1 MEIGVSEKTF
11 GDKVRERWARR
22 LFLCVGLDSSL
33 DKLPG
38 QFKGQPPE
46 EALFEFNR
54 QIIEATAEYAATYK
68 PNSAFYEQS
77 GPAGMEALK
86 RTCDWLHTYYPEI
99 PILIDAKRGDMESTN
114 EAYARAIFD
123 YYEADA
129 VTVQPYLGAKA
140 LAPFLDRPE
149 KTSFVLCR
157 TSNPDSAE
165 IQELEVAGEPLYL
178 KIARLAAGP
187 KWNRHRNVG
196 LVTGATYP
204 TDLGRI
210 RAVAPDLPL
219 LVPGIGAQGGEIGPV
234 LNYGL
239 DAAGE
244 GVIISASRSI
254 IYASSG
260 PDFAE
265 AARREAAHL
274 ARAMQQGQQEVMEK
288 RRKI

>member
-1 MEIGVSEKTF
+1 
-11 GDKVRERWARR
+11 
-22 LFLCVGLDSSL
+22 
-33 DKLPG
+33 
-38 QFKGQPPE
+38 
-46 EALFEFNR
+46 
-54 QIIEATAEYAATYK
+54 
-68 PNSAFYEQS
+68 
-77 GPAGMEALK
+77 MEALK
-86 RTCDWLHTYYPEI
+86 RTCAWLHAHYPEI
-99 PILIDAKRGDMESTN
+99 PILLDAKRGDMENTN

-129 VTVQPYLGAKA
+129 VTVHPYLGAKA
-140 LAPFLDRPE
+140 LAPFLDRPA

-165 IQELEVAGEPLYL
+165 LQELEVAGGPLYL

-187 KWNRHRNVG
+187 EWNRHGNVG

-210 RAVAPDLPL
+210 RAVAPNLPL
-219 LVPGIGAQGGEIGPV
+219 LVPGIGAQGGELEPV

-239 DAAGE
+239 DATGE
-244 GVIISASRSI
+244 GIIISASRSI

-274 ARAMQQGQQEVMEK
+274 AQAMQQGQQEVMEK
-288 RRKI
+288 RRKF